1 MRRAAWIGG
10 SALLICAAA
19 TALDI
24 IWVDHAI
31 AAAQEAP
38 SIVCLTPAMRREAA
52 AGTLPLHE
60 QDRLVGMATNFNSG
74 ASRPDWSWHLRGA
87 AVLLTYR
94 TFWSR
99 DRRRAIFSRV
109 ASQMRDCPNRM
120 R

>member
-19 TALDI
+19 LAFDI
-24 IWVDHAI
+24 IWVDRAI
-31 AAAQEAP
+31 AAAQEEP
-38 SIVCLTPAMRREAA
+38 STVCLTPALRRQAV

-60 QDRLVGMATNFNSG
+60 QDRLVGKATTFNSG

-87 AVLLTYR
+87 AILLTYR
-94 TFWSR
+94 TFWSKE
-99 DRRRAIFSRV
+99 RRRTVFTRM
-109 ASQMRDCPNRM
+109 ASQMRDCPEGM